1 MRVLAAVD
9 KFRGTVT
16 AAQVAAAIG
25 HACWELGHECIE
37 RPIADGGEGTLEALG
52 GANRTTRVTD
62 PLGRPVDAQWRM
74 SQGTAVIEMA
84 RASGLQLVG
93 GKEANDPIN
102 ASTIGTGQLIDTA
115 LNEGAE
121 RIIVC
126 VGGSATTDGGLGAL
140 QAISTPARLRA
151 VDFVV
156 ACDVRTKFVDAARQF
171 APQKGASTAQI
182 EFLTNRLQRLT
193 IDYKEKYGVDVSV
206 VEGAGAA
213 GGLAG
218 GLAALGARLQP
229 GFDIVAEELGLE
241 ELVGR
246 SDVIVSGEGFVDTES
261 FNGKVVGGMREL
273 ALRAGKPFGVICG
286 NIDDEVSGQVTH
298 ISLVERFGEDQ
309 AFTATATCIERAAT
323 ALLDQFA
330 R

>member
-1 MRVLAAVD
+1 ML
-9 KFRGTVT
+9 FRS
-16 AAQVAAAIG
+16 
-25 HACWELGHECIE
+25 
-37 RPIADGGEGTLEALG
+37 R
-52 GANRTTRVTD
+52 R
-62 PLGRPVDAQWRM
+62 
-74 SQGTAVIEMA
+74 S
-84 RASGLQLVG
+84 
-93 GKEANDPIN
+93 
-102 ASTIGTGQLIDTA
+102 A

-206 VEGAGAA
+206 IEGAGAA

-241 ELVGR
+241 ELVG
-246 SDVIVSGEGFVDTES
+246 
-261 FNGKVVGGMREL
+261 
-273 ALRAGKPFGVICG
+273 
-286 NIDDEVSGQVTH
+286 
-298 ISLVERFGEDQ
+298 
-309 AFTATATCIERAAT
+309 
-323 ALLDQFA
+323 
-330 R
+330 

>member
-74 SQGTAVIEMA
+74 SQGTAIIEMA

-93 GKEANDPIN
+93 GKESNDPIA
-102 ASTIGTGQLIDTA
+102 ASTVGTGQLIDTA

-126 VGGSATTDGGLGAL
+126 VGGSATTDGGLGAV
-140 QAISTPARLRA
+140 QAISTPARLKA

-156 ACDVRTKFVDAARQF
+156 ACDVRTPFVDAARQF
-171 APQKGASTAQI
+171 APQKGASPAQV
-182 EFLTNRLQRLT
+182 EFLANRLTRLVD
-193 IDYKEKYGVDVSV
+193 DYRDKFGVDVSV
-206 VEGAGAA
+206 IEGAGAA

-241 ELVGR
+241 ELVSR
-246 SDVIVSGEGFVDTES
+246 SDVIISGEGFVDAES
-261 FNGKVVGGMREL
+261 FNGKVVGGMSEL
-273 ALRAGKPFGVICG
+273 CSRANKPIGVICG
-286 NIDDEVSGQVTH
+286 NIDAEVSGH
-298 ISLVERFGEDQ
+298 IPHVSLVEKFGEHE
-309 AFTATATCIERAAT
+309 AFNATATCIERAT
-323 ALLDQFA
+323 GALLELLNF
-330 R
+330 

>member
-1 MRVLAAVD
+1 
-9 KFRGTVT
+9 
-16 AAQVAAAIG
+16 
-25 HACWELGHECIE
+25 
-37 RPIADGGEGTLEALG
+37 
-52 GANRTTRVTD
+52 
-62 PLGRPVDAQWRM
+62 
-74 SQGTAVIEMA
+74 MA

-206 VEGAGAA
+206 IELARGKDILLGVVDVGSEAVETPETVAARLKAALPYCDPGHLFACTDCGMMPLPRASAAGKLRSLAQGAA
-213 GGLAG
+213 LA
-218 GLAALGARLQP
+218 
-229 GFDIVAEELGLE
+229 
-241 ELVGR
+241 
-246 SDVIVSGEGFVDTES
+246 
-261 FNGKVVGGMREL
+261 N
-273 ALRAGKPFGVICG
+273 AG
-286 NIDDEVSGQVTH
+286 
-298 ISLVERFGEDQ
+298 
-309 AFTATATCIERAAT
+309 
-323 ALLDQFA
+323 
-330 R
+330 